1 MSAKS
6 KLDSAT
12 KPLAERR
19 AELEAILAELEVGDV
34 PVEQV
39 ADKLKAAAEL
49 AEAIE
54 RELRDHRASIEVLKQ
69 RFDSES

>member
-6 KLDSAT
+6 KSDEPAT
-12 KPLAERR
+12 LAEQRAQLDTLL
-19 AELEAILAELEVGDV
+19 AELEAGDV

-39 ADKLKAAAEL
+39 ADKLKVAADL

-54 RELRDHRASIEVLKQ
+54 RELHKQRASIEVLKQ
-69 RFDSES
+69 RFDGEA